1 MPTKKTTTDKKRIID
16 FAVCV
21 AFFVV
26 AGVLQ
31 YVDESLQPFW
41 TKVCSIT
48 ATVIFLMLIFM
59 WGYSVKNRI
68 VSKSTQRMV
77 LAVASLL
84 FFWLLIRC
92 VKYEFLNSYDNVG
105 YSWGIIRVGSL
116 LPTRFSFPHAILMR
130 FNPNRIV
137 AN

>member
-1 MPTKKTTTDKKRIID
+1 M
-16 FAVCV
+16 
-21 AFFVV
+21 

-84 FFWLLIRC
+84 FFGCL
-92 VKYEFLNSYDNVG
+92 Y
-105 YSWGIIRVGSL
+105 
-116 LPTRFSFPHAILMR
+116 
-130 FNPNRIV
+130 V
-137 AN
+137 A

>member
-1 MPTKKTTTDKKRIID
+1 MLAKKKTTDKKRIID

-77 LAVASLL
+77 LTVASLL
-84 FFWLLIRC
+84 FFGCL
-92 VKYEFLNSYDNVG
+92 Y
-105 YSWGIIRVGSL
+105 
-116 LPTRFSFPHAILMR
+116 
-130 FNPNRIV
+130 V
-137 AN
+137 A

>member
-1 MPTKKTTTDKKRIID
+1 MLAKKKTTDKKRIID

-92 VKYEFLNSYDNVG
+92 VKYEFLNSYDKAARYLWYLYYVPQTLAVLWMFFAVLYIG
-105 YSWGIIRVGSL
+105 KPYHYQL
-116 LPTRFSFPHAILMR
+116 
-130 FNPNRIV
+130 
-137 AN
+137 